1 MKNNSIQRDS
11 GKWIVSFDEIPASE
25 PAVFPPY
32 CQGWVYILTPATA
45 AAMVEA
51 AKHIRFLWI
60 DDAWVTGY
68 IAAALN
74 ITHQVSLRSDQ
85 WSCVHFI
92 LLHRS

>member
-1 MKNNSIQRDS
+1 MKGSPIQRDS

-74 ITHQVSLRSDQ
+74 ITHQVSDK